1 MSHLEKRYRNLERM
15 RWVIVST
22 VILIEVEGEWG
33 EGGGNDNLAIIK
45 RKLNPSDEFEN
56 KPY

>member
-33 EGGGNDNLAIIK
+33 EGGDNDNLAIIK